1 MVQRPAGQPIDVETA
16 RFRLRTLKSADA
28 SARWQGWGKDPE
40 IMGPLNAPVRDMPLD
55 YLANYATS
63 FDNEHRHLIGIFEKA
78 SSTHIGF
85 FIIEIDRAHRC
96 ATFNVVIGDKAWWG
110 KGVVNEHAPRCSIT
124 SLSGAAS
131 RKRWDR
137 RSHAIFRRCSITRR
151 KAGGMKARCAA
162 IACPSPTARGSTSIS
177 SNCCA
182 RTGASSARC
191 PHERARR
198 RAAIAGGCR
207 AG

>member
-1 MVQRPAGQPIDVETA
+1 MMRRPVGQPIDIETA

-85 FIIEIDRAHRC
+85 FIIEIDHAHRC

-110 KGVVNEHAPRCSIT
+110 KGVVNETRAALLDHFFERRGIEKALGSPLARNFPAVFNYKVQGWRHEGT
-124 SLSGAAS
+124 LRGHRLSVADGS
-131 RKRWDR
+131 RLDQYQFGLLREDWRKL
-137 RSHAIFRRCSITRR
+137 R
-151 KAGGMKARCAA
+151 KA
-162 IACPSPTARGSTSIS
+162 
-177 SNCCA
+177 
-182 RTGASSARC
+182 
-191 PHERARR
+191 
-198 RAAIAGGCR
+198 AG
-207 AG
+207 